1 MADNETTFAS
11 RLPPPMP
18 FSVLLSAI
26 ASALLLPPANSLLL
40 CAAGFLLRRRMR
52 KTGNLMIFLGV
63 AMLLVLSTRLGAM
76 LLVRPLENQ
85 YPPLAAAGDAQAI
98 VILGAGRMGNAPEYG
113 HDDEASMIGMK
124 RLQYGAYLQRKTGL
138 PILVTGGSPDGSPES
153 EAALM
158 ARTLRRDLG
167 AEVRWEEKRSNTTYD
182 NAVMSADMLKQDNI
196 GRILL
201 VTDAIHM
208 PRSVRVF
215 SSTGLK
221 VTPAPTV
228 FTGMASS
235 RITDYFPAAS
245 NLQLSSYA
253 MHEWIGQAWYWV
265 RH

>member
-1 MADNETTFAS
+1 MADNEIIFAA

-26 ASALLLPPANSLLL
+26 ASALLLPPVNSLLL

-52 KTGNLMIFLGV
+52 KAGNLLIFLGV
-63 AMLLVLSTRLGAM
+63 AMLLVLSTRPGAM

-98 VILGAGRMGNAPEYG
+98 VILGAGRLDNAPEYG
-113 HDDEASMIGMK
+113 NTDEASLIGMK
-124 RLQYGAYLQRKTGL
+124 RLQYGAYLHRKTGL
-138 PILVTGGSPDGSPES
+138 PILVTGGNPDGSPES

-167 AEVRWEEKRSNTTYD
+167 AEARWQEQRSNTTYD
-182 NAVMSADMLKQDNI
+182 NAAMSAALLQAAGI
-196 GRILL
+196 ERILL

-208 PRSVRVF
+208 PRSVRAF
-215 SSTGLK
+215 AGAGFK

-228 FTGMASS
+228 FTSAA
-235 RITDYFPAAS
+235 RPLITDYFPSAS

-253 MHEWIGQAWYWV
+253 MREWIGQAWYQI